1 MELIKKAT
9 LLLIFS
15 ITVFACQAD
24 KDVEEQVDS
33 FNKKSIDFKE
43 PFKNT
48 IGFTDAETDEFVE
61 IQQEDLI
68 DHWKKSLELDED
80 VSFSSME
87 LVKVNNDDESYLM
100 ITAKSDSG
108 RVNVTSKAS
117 VSDKGI
123 MLSGETCTC
132 KSTNCG
138 LGCEVLSM
146 CKCSACA
153 RNGECEK
160 THIVSELSR
169 ASFPS
174 VQ

>member
-1 MELIKKAT
+1 MQFIKKVT
-9 LLLIFS
+9 LLTVFS
-15 ITVFACQAD
+15 IMAFACQDD
-24 KDVEEQVDS
+24 KGALEPEDS
-33 FNKKSIDFKE
+33 FTKKSIDFND

-108 RVNVTSKAS
+108 RVNVNSKAS

-160 THIVSELSR
+160 THTVSELSR